1 MSPFNTSSTKDQ
13 IQEVMAAMNNRPFN
27 FGKQIALRLYL
38 ADLFLVKFLVS
49 VSSILWGV
57 LLLIPSHVFTP
68 EYLASNTPRTYRV
81 ALILIALGSYTILPN
96 FKVLGKTRLEK
107 LSESM
112 SFLILS
118 ITWTYLAAISY
129 DSSGYLSSSSIGY
142 VMLTL
147 LSALVFIRY
156 GVHET

>member
-38 ADLFLVKFLVS
+38 ADLFLDKFLVS

-81 ALILIALGSYTILPN
+81 ALILIALGSYTLLPN
-96 FKVLGKTRLEK
+96 FKALGKTRREGLF
-107 LSESM
+107 ESM
-112 SFLILS
+112 AFLVLS